1 MTEESIP
8 LLHEGRL
15 FQIEY
20 DIEAIKSR
28 PFRVSLLI
36 HGHNENG
43 SSLQSSTGTNY
54 YIDPSGP
61 FWQGNEKAI
70 RSGSEGD
77 YSYLQEKFNTV
88 ALSNANNASCI
99 KWLEVSKPDRSLVSM
114 RL

>member
-20 DIEAIKSR
+20 DIEAIKSL
-28 PFRVSLLI
+28 LLI

-43 SSLQSSTGTNY
+43 SSLYY

-99 KWLEVSKPDRSLVSM
+99 KWLEVSEPDRSLVSM

>member
-43 SSLQSSTGTNY
+43 SRLYY

-61 FWQGNEKAI
+61 FWQGNEKAN

-99 KWLEVSKPDRSLVSM
+99 KWLEVSEPDRSLVSM